1 MLTSYSRGGDKIII
15 IIIIII
21 IIRAWIKSID
31 IVIFTK
37 FFTTADIVRCDWC
50 IIEVLSLMDLVE
62 TWK

>member
-15 IIIIII
+15 II
-21 IIRAWIKSID
+21 RACIKSID

-50 IIEVLSLMDLVE
+50 MIEVLSLMDLVE
-62 TWK
+62 T